1 MSKARSDIAACRQT
15 FIRHWRKH
23 RGLTLDQLSGRV
35 GVTPGAISQLERGI
49 VSYTQPMLEALADAL
64 SCEPA
69 DLLTRDPAASE
80 TLWSVYR
87 EMQPDQRSQAIEIL
101 RTLIRT
107 SKK

>member
-1 MSKARSDIAACRQT
+1 MAKARSDIAARRQT